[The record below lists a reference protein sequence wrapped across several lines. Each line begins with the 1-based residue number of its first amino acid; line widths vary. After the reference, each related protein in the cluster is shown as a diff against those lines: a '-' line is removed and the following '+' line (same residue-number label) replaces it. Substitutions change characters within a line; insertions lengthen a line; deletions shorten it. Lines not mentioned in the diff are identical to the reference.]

1 MARRSGSD
9 IVHLKLRFPEFLRRR
24 IANAAKDNNRSM
36 NAEIMH
42 RLLRA
47 YANEDLGEGPAAD
60 RFARSMEGLADDI
73 AARVAGRIGTANPEG
88 EDK

>member
-1 MARRSGSD
+1 MARKSSD
-9 IVHLKLRFPEFLRRR
+9 IAHINLRAPEFLRAR
-24 IANAAKDNNRSM
+24 IAAAARANNRSM
-36 NAEIMH
+36 NAEIVH

-60 RFARSMEGLADDI
+60 RFARTMEGLADDI
-73 AARVAGRIGTANPEG
+73 ASRLAGRIGTTNPEG